1 MKGAYEVTVLLGRY
15 PDMAVTP
22 FAEFTKLL
30 HFWMLV
36 LHIILDRQIRGVID
50 ANVSTQAEKYA

>member
-1 MKGAYEVTVLLGRY
+1 MLLRRY
-15 PDMAVTP
+15 PDMTVTP

-50 ANVSTQAEKYA
+50 ANVSTQAEKYT

>member
-1 MKGAYEVTVLLGRY
+1 MLLRRY
-15 PDMAVTP
+15 PDMTVTP

-50 ANVSTQAEKYA
+50 ANVSTQAKKYT